1 MSQYLRLS
9 WTVRAFLVAVAFGMC
24 PTPVLPQDLGGA
36 ARVLVMTGRVSIL
49 RDNSEWA
56 LNTGSVVQPRQ
67 LVITGPDG
75 YAKFELSDGSTFE
88 VFQNARVVFRPT
100 SWTDLLDLY
109 LGRVKVYIQHKNGPN
124 YNKVTTQTAVISVR
138 GTVFDVDAEDE
149 DTTFVSVDEGEVE
162 VQHARL
168 PGREV
173 YLHAGESVRVFKDQ
187 PLARVIDKG
196 SVGRAALRAVER
208 AVYEG
213 LARRGAGG
221 TAAGTTTSGG
231 AQGDQGHGRN
241 SGGSPG
247 STNGTNS
254 GSSGGAPPPPPP
266 PPPN

>member
-1 MSQYLRLS
+1 MSQYPSLS
-9 WTVRAFLVAVAFGMC
+9 WTVRAFLVAIAFGMC
-24 PTPVLPQDLGGA
+24 PTTALPQDLGGA
-36 ARVLVMTGRVSIL
+36 ARVLVMTGRVSIF

-56 LNTGSVVQPRQ
+56 LNAGSVVQPKQ
-67 LVITGPDG
+67 LVTTGPES

-88 VFQNARVVFRPT
+88 VFEKSQVVFRPT
-100 SWTDLLDLY
+100 SWTDLLDLW

-138 GTVFDVDAEDE
+138 GTVFDVVAEDE
-149 DTTFVSVDEGEVE
+149 GTTFVSVDEGEVE
-162 VQHARL
+162 VRHARL

-173 YLHAGESVRVFKDQ
+173 YLHAGDSVRVYKDQ

-196 SVGRAALRAVER
+196 SVGRAALRVVER

-241 SGGSPG
+241 SGGSTG
-247 STNGTNS
+247 NTNS
-254 GSSGGAPPPPPP
+254 GSNGGTPPPPPP